1 MTENA
6 PAAAAEATDGAGRFA
21 SMRHA
26 LTRRL
31 VTPGYRAAARVARV
45 LPAPLAEGL
54 EWTAGQTLPRFSSG
68 QRAMVARHQQRLVG
82 GNLSRQE
89 LESRVEQVFR
99 SYARYW
105 LDMMRM
111 NGASTAEVNAGI
123 RAVDAAIVDK
133 ALEAG
138 NGVIMAMPHVG
149 AWDYG
154 GTWVAHRWGLTT
166 VAERVEPPELFDW
179 FTEQRTRNRMRVLAL
194 DDPRTGAEL
203 VGTLRG
209 NGVVG
214 LLCDRDLGG
223 GGVPVTF
230 FGERTT
236 MPAGPA
242 TLSLRTGA
250 AIVPNVVYQRAGY
263 VEGVIKTPIQF
274 ERSGKLRAD
283 IVALTQLV
291 ANELESMIAAAPT
304 QWHVLQPVW
313 PSDPGYH
320 AKS

>member
-1 MTENA
+1 M
-6 PAAAAEATDGAGRFA
+6 
-21 SMRHA
+21 
-26 LTRRL
+26 
-31 VTPGYRAAARVARV
+31 
-45 LPAPLAEGL
+45 PAPMADGLA
-54 EWTAGQTLPRFSSG
+54 WTAGQTLPHLSPA
-68 QRAMVARHQQRLVG
+68 QRAMAARHQQRLAG
-82 GNLSRQE
+82 GSLSRRE
-89 LESRVEQVFR
+89 LNSRVEKVFQ

-105 LDMMRM
+105 IDMMRT
-111 NGASTAEVNAGI
+111 NGASTSEVNAGI
-123 RAVDAAIVDK
+123 RAIDASIVDR

-138 NGVIMAMPHVG
+138 NGVIMAMPHIG

-166 VAERVEPPELFDW
+166 VAERVEPPELFEW
-179 FTEQRTRNRMRVLAL
+179 FTAQRTRNRMRVLAL
-194 DDPRTGAEL
+194 DDPLTGAEL
-203 VGTLRG
+203 VGTLRR

-230 FGERTT
+230 FGEETT

-250 AIVPNVVYQRAGY
+250 AIVPNVVYQRDGC
-263 VEGVIKTPIQF
+263 VEGVIKPPIQF

-283 IVALTQLV
+283 IAALTQLV
-291 ANELESMIAAAPT
+291 ANELESMITAAPT

-313 PSDPGYH
+313 PSDPGYR
-320 AKS
+320 AKA

>member
-1 MTENA
+1 M
-6 PAAAAEATDGAGRFA
+6 
-21 SMRHA
+21 
-26 LTRRL
+26 
-31 VTPGYRAAARVARV
+31 
-45 LPAPLAEGL
+45 PAPMADGLA
-54 EWTAGQTLPRFSSG
+54 WTAGQTLPHLSPA
-68 QRAMVARHQQRLVG
+68 QRAMAARHQQRLAG
-82 GNLSRQE
+82 GSLSRRE
-89 LESRVEQVFR
+89 LNSRVEKVFQ

-105 LDMMRM
+105 IDMMRT
-111 NGASTAEVNAGI
+111 NGASTSEVNAGI
-123 RAVDAAIVDK
+123 RAVDASIVDR

-138 NGVIMAMPHVG
+138 NGVIMAMPHIG

-166 VAERVEPPELFDW
+166 VAERVEPPELFEW
-179 FTEQRTRNRMRVLAL
+179 FTAQRTRNRMRVLAL
-194 DDPRTGAEL
+194 DDPLTGAEL
-203 VGTLRG
+203 VGTLRR

-230 FGERTT
+230 FGEETT

-250 AIVPNVVYQRAGY
+250 AIVPNVVYQRDGC
-263 VEGVIKTPIQF
+263 VEGVIKPPIQF

-283 IVALTQLV
+283 IAALTQLV
-291 ANELESMIAAAPT
+291 ANELESMITAAPT

-313 PSDPGYH
+313 PSDPGYR
-320 AKS
+320 AKA

>member
-1 MTENA
+1 M
-6 PAAAAEATDGAGRFA
+6 
-21 SMRHA
+21 
-26 LTRRL
+26 
-31 VTPGYRAAARVARV
+31 
-45 LPAPLAEGL
+45 PAPMAEGL
-54 EWTAGQTLPRFSSG
+54 AWVAGQTVPHFAPD
-68 QRAMVARHQQRLVG
+68 QRAMVARHQLRLAG
-82 GNLSRQE
+82 RNLSPRE
-89 LESRVEQVFR
+89 LNSLVEQVFQ
-99 SYARYW
+99 SYVRYW
-105 LDMMRM
+105 IDMMRM

-123 RAVDAAIVDK
+123 RAADASIVDK

-166 VAERVEPPELFDW
+166 VAERVEPPELFAW

-194 DDPRTGAEL
+194 DDPLTGAEL
-203 VGTLRG
+203 IGTLRR

-223 GGVPVTF
+223 GGIPVTF
-230 FGERTT
+230 FGEQTT
-236 MPAGPA
+236 LPAGPA

-250 AIVPNVVYQRAGY
+250 AIVPNVVYQRDGY
-263 VEGVIKTPIQF
+263 VEGVIKPAVQF

-283 IVALTQLV
+283 IAALTQLV
-291 ANELESMIAAAPT
+291 ANELEAMIAAAPT

-313 PSDPGYH
+313 PSDPGYR
-320 AKS
+320 AKA

>member
-1 MTENA
+1 MK
-6 PAAAAEATDGAGRFA
+6 DGPGGFA
-21 SMRHA
+21 SMRHGMA
-26 LTRRL
+26 RHL
-31 VTPGYRAAARVARV
+31 VTPAYRAAARVAQV
-45 LPAPLAEGL
+45 LPVPLAEGL
-54 EWTAGQTLPRFSSG
+54 AWTAGQTLPHLSPA
-68 QRAMVARHQQRLVG
+68 QRAIAARHQQRLAG
-82 GNLSRQE
+82 GHLSPRE
-89 LESRVEQVFR
+89 LNSRVEQVFR
-99 SYARYW
+99 NYARYW
-105 LDMMRM
+105 VDMMRM

-123 RAVDAAIVDK
+123 RASNAAVVDR

-154 GTWVAHRWGLTT
+154 GAWVAHRWGLTT
-166 VAERVEPPELFDW
+166 VAERVEPPELFEW

-194 DDPRTGAEL
+194 DDPLTGAEL
-203 VGTLRG
+203 VGTLRR

-223 GGVPVTF
+223 TGVPVSF
-230 FGERTT
+230 FGEQTT

-250 AIVPNVVYQRAGY
+250 AIVPNVVYQRDGY
-263 VEGVIKTPIQF
+263 VEGVIKPAIRF

-283 IVALTQLV
+283 IAALTQLV
-291 ANELESMIAAAPT
+291 ANELETMIAAEPT
-304 QWHVLQPVW
+304 QWHVLQPIW

-320 AKS
+320 ATA

>member
-1 MTENA
+1 MTEGS
-6 PAAAAEATDGAGRFA
+6 DGLA

-26 LTRRL
+26 LTRRF
-31 VTPGYRAAARVARV
+31 VTPAYRAAARVAQV

-54 EWTAGQTLPRFSSG
+54 AWTAGHAVPHFSSA
-68 QRAMVARHQQRLVG
+68 QRAMAARHQQRLAG
-82 GNLSRQE
+82 GTLSRKD
-89 LESRVEQVFR
+89 LNSRVEQVFQ

-111 NGASTAEVNAGI
+111 NGASTSEVNGGI
-123 RAVDAAIVDK
+123 RAVDAGIVDD
-133 ALEAG
+133 ALKLG

-166 VAERVEPPELFDW
+166 VAERVEPPELFEW

-194 DDPRTGAEL
+194 DNPLTGAEL
-203 VGTLRG
+203 VGTLRR

-223 GGVPVTF
+223 SGVPVTF
-230 FGERTT
+230 FGEETT

-250 AIVPNVVYQRAGY
+250 AIVPNVVYQRDGY
-263 VEGVIKTPIQF
+263 VEGVIKPPIQF

-283 IVALTQLV
+283 IAALTQLV

-320 AKS
+320 AKV

>member
-1 MTENA
+1 MT
-6 PAAAAEATDGAGRFA
+6 DRAGGFA
-21 SMRHA
+21 SLRHA
-26 LTRRL
+26 VARRL
-31 VTPGYRAAARVARV
+31 VTPGYRAAVRVARV
-45 LPAPLAEGL
+45 LPAPMAEGIA
-54 EWTAGQTLPRFSSG
+54 WTAGQTLPSFSSA
-68 QRAMVARHQQRLVG
+68 QRAMAARHQQRLAG
-82 GNLSRQE
+82 GNLSRRE
-89 LESRVEQVFR
+89 LNSRVEQVFQ
-99 SYARYW
+99 SYVRYW
-105 LDMMRM
+105 IDMMRM
-111 NGASTAEVNAGI
+111 SGASTAKVNAGM
-123 RAVDAAIVDK
+123 RAVDAAIVDG
-133 ALEAG
+133 ALKAG

-166 VAERVEPPELFDW
+166 VAERVEPPELFEW

-203 VGTLRG
+203 VSTLRR

-223 GGVPVTF
+223 GGVPVSF
-230 FGERTT
+230 FGEETT

-250 AIVPNVVYQRAGY
+250 AIVPNVVYQRDGY
-263 VEGVIKTPIQF
+263 VEGVIKAPIQF

-283 IVALTQLV
+283 IAALTQLV
-291 ANELESMIAAAPT
+291 ANELESMISAAPT

-313 PSDPGYH
+313 PSDPGYR
-320 AKS
+320 AKA

>member
-1 MTENA
+1 M
-6 PAAAAEATDGAGRFA
+6 TDGSGGFA
-21 SMRHA
+21 SMRQGMA
-26 LTRRL
+26 QRF
-31 VTPGYRAAARVARV
+31 VTPAYRAAARVAQV

-54 EWTAGQTLPRFSSG
+54 AWTAGHTLPHFSSA
-68 QRAMVARHQQRLVG
+68 QRAMAARHQQRLAG
-82 GNLSRQE
+82 GNLSRRE
-89 LESRVEQVFR
+89 LNSRVEQVFQ

-105 LDMMRM
+105 VDMMRM

-123 RAVDAAIVDK
+123 RAFDATIVDR

-166 VAERVEPPELFDW
+166 VAERVEPPELFEW

-194 DDPRTGAEL
+194 DDPLTGAEL
-203 VGTLRG
+203 VGTLRR

-223 GGVPVTF
+223 GGVPVRF
-230 FGERTT
+230 FGEETT

-250 AIVPNVVYQRAGY
+250 AIVPNVVYQRDGY
-263 VEGVIKTPIQF
+263 VEGVIKPAIQF
-274 ERSGKLRAD
+274 ERSGKLRID
-283 IVALTQLV
+283 IAALTQLV
-291 ANELESMIAAAPT
+291 AIELESMIAAEPT

-313 PSDPGYH
+313 PSDPGYRSK
-320 AKS
+320 A

>member
-1 MTENA
+1 
-6 PAAAAEATDGAGRFA
+6 
-21 SMRHA
+21 MRHA
-26 LTRRL
+26 LTRRF
-31 VTPGYRAAARVARV
+31 VTPAYRAAARAARV
-45 LPAPLAEGL
+45 MPVPMADGLA
-54 EWTAGQTLPRFSSG
+54 WTAGQTLPHLSPA
-68 QRAMVARHQQRLVG
+68 QRAMAARHQQRLAG
-82 GNLSRQE
+82 GGLSRRE
-89 LESRVEQVFR
+89 LNSRVEKVFQ

-105 LDMMRM
+105 IDMMRT
-111 NGASTAEVNAGI
+111 NGASTSEVNAGI
-123 RAVDAAIVDK
+123 RAVDASIVDR

-138 NGVIMAMPHVG
+138 NGVIMAMPHIG

-166 VAERVEPPELFDW
+166 VAERVEPPELFEW
-179 FTEQRTRNRMRVLAL
+179 FTAQRTRNRMRVLAL
-194 DDPRTGAEL
+194 DDPLTGAEL
-203 VGTLRG
+203 VGTLRR

-230 FGERTT
+230 FGEETT

-250 AIVPNVVYQRAGY
+250 AIVPNVVYQRDGC
-263 VEGVIKTPIQF
+263 VEGVIKPPIQF

-283 IVALTQLV
+283 IAALTQLV
-291 ANELESMIAAAPT
+291 ANELESMITAAPT

-313 PSDPGYH
+313 PSDPGYR
-320 AKS
+320 AKA

>member
-1 MTENA
+1 
-6 PAAAAEATDGAGRFA
+6 
-21 SMRHA
+21 MRHA
-26 LTRRL
+26 LTQRF
-31 VTPGYRAAARVARV
+31 VTPVYRAAARAARV
-45 LPAPLAEGL
+45 MPTPMAEGL
-54 EWTAGQTLPRFSSG
+54 AWTAGQLLPHFSSA
-68 QRAMVARHQQRLVG
+68 QRAMAARHQQRLAG
-82 GNLSRQE
+82 GSLSRRE
-89 LESRVEQVFR
+89 LNSRVEQVFQ

-105 LDMMRM
+105 VDMMRT
-111 NGASTAEVNAGI
+111 NGASTSEVNAGI
-123 RAVDAAIVDK
+123 RAVDAAIVDR

-138 NGVIMAMPHVG
+138 NGVIMAMPHIG

-166 VAERVEPPELFDW
+166 VAERVEPPELFEW

-194 DDPRTGAEL
+194 DDPLTGAEL
-203 VGTLRG
+203 VGTLRR

-230 FGERTT
+230 FGEETT

-250 AIVPNVVYQRAGY
+250 AIVPNVVYQRNGY
-263 VEGVIKTPIQF
+263 VEGVIKPPIQF
-274 ERSGKLRAD
+274 ERSGKLRVD
-283 IVALTQLV
+283 IAALTQLV
-291 ANELESMIAAAPT
+291 ADELESMITAAPT

-313 PSDPGYH
+313 PSDPGYR
-320 AKS
+320 AKV